1 MTAWTEAEMT
11 RLKILWKEGRS
22 ASQIAAVM
30 PGRSR
35 NAVIGR
41 VHRMSLTGLRRT
53 DPRKLQNVPKRVAK
67 RATTARRKP
76 EHIRTAA
83 GLSMR
88 HATKAQVKTARLI
101 YDTAVARIA
110 ASAASETIRE
120 IKGRPATILDL
131 EPHHCRYMIGER
143 HWCAHDKIPGSSYC
157 ATHTVRCYLQ
167 PRDKAVVHLAKSFDP
182 SRKMEPVA

>member
-1 MTAWTEAEMT
+1 MGAWTETEIET
-11 RLKILWKEGRS
+11 VKVLWIKGLTG
-22 ASQIAAVM
+22 SQIAERL
-30 PGRSR
+30 PGRTR
-35 NAVIGR
+35 NAVIGCA
-41 VHRMSLTGLRRT
+41 HRMKLLGRRRT
-53 DPRKLQNVPKRVAK
+53 KPQKLQHVTK
-67 RATTARRKP
+67 RAKTARRKA

-101 YDTAVARIA
+101 YDTAVARITAAA
-110 ASAASETIRE
+110 ASDTIRE

-157 ATHTVRCYLQ
+157 ATHTVRCYVQ
-167 PRDKAVVHLAKSFDP
+167 PRAEAVVHLAKTFDP